1 MVEVSDAVSDGAQQG
16 DATSFR
22 NVDPS
27 HECSAIT
34 LLQEGGLH
42 HRHRVR
48 EKAVKEQEAR
58 QRLTENI
65 ELRQSAIKLF
75 LRQER
80 PRRNRLATTS
90 VVGSALAAGFT
101 AGPAFGGPKFAA
113 GVQGALTLEQSS
125 IVWQVL
131 CLAAMLM
138 SVVAA
143 VSTNLANSHSVAAK
157 VSAAEACN
165 AQLEGLQTALN
176 FGRLPLEDAIQ
187 LYQQYASQVAF
198 VDDVEDKT
206 TSPR

>member
-1 MVEVSDAVSDGAQQG
+1 
-16 DATSFR
+16 
-22 NVDPS
+22 
-27 HECSAIT
+27 
-34 LLQEGGLH
+34 
-42 HRHRVR
+42 
-48 EKAVKEQEAR
+48 
-58 QRLTENI
+58 
-65 ELRQSAIKLF
+65 
-75 LRQER
+75 
-80 PRRNRLATTS
+80 
-90 VVGSALAAGFT
+90 
-101 AGPAFGGPKFAA
+101 
-113 GVQGALTLEQSS
+113 LEQSS

-187 LYQQYASQVAF
+187 LYQQYATQVAF

-206 TSPR
+206 TSPP